1 VKTRPRYATDMV
13 VSVWWTRVTDRAMP
27 NRSRGGMARRRST
40 TTAIKSVRA
49 VERALDV
56 LQCFS
61 ADRPSMSVLEIRSS
75 GDPQRFSLDYGV
87 GRLADNWMA
96 GIDPIRAGQRIVER
110 LRERTNETAALFIL
124 RGHQRLCALEI
135 AASHVLKISRGVGE
149 TEHISKGA
157 SGKAILAFMQP
168 DEIDVILRTMPKD
181 TNRKQLLQ
189 ALDRIRRDGFAISRA
204 EVFAGAVAIA
214 APYFDRDK
222 RVSGSIGVF
231 GPQARLDDN
240 WERSAIRLV
249 VQGAAELS
257 AALGQPRDG
266 ARRSA
271 AAAPRRR
278 G

>member
-1 VKTRPRYATDMV
+1 
-13 VSVWWTRVTDRAMP
+13 
-27 NRSRGGMARRRST
+27 MARKRSNMT
-40 TTAIKSVRA
+40 TMKSVRA

-61 ADRPSMSVLEIRSS
+61 ADKPSMSVLEIQERVRLSRPTLYRLLHTLAAKGLVRSS

-87 GRLADNWMA
+87 GRLASNWMA

-124 RGHQRLCALEI
+124 RGHQRLCAVEI
-135 AASHVLKISRGVGE
+135 AASHFLKISRGIGE

-157 SGKAILAFMQP
+157 SGKAILAFMDT
-168 DEIDVILRTMPKD
+168 DEFEVILRTLPKD

-189 ALDRIRRDGFAISRA
+189 ALDPIRRDGFAVSRA

-222 RVSGSIGVF
+222 RVAGSIGVF
-231 GPQARLDDN
+231 GPQARLDGS
-240 WERSAIRLV
+240 WERNAIRLV
-249 VQGAAELS
+249 VDGAAELS
-257 AALGQPRDG
+257 SALGQPLAGRG
-266 ARRSA
+266 RKQAG
-271 AAAPRRR
+271 APRRR